1 MPTVVIVVGEV
12 IAIIEFITI
21 KFDVI
26 IDDLED
32 SICGLYL
39 NYPLFHLLFL
49 RIMVE
54 GFFNRSDSF
63 VVTRIRIDKIF
74 ALASILCVEGAK
86 ANEIMCSLNV
96 VFEAQFPI
104 SHN

>member
-1 MPTVVIVVGEV
+1 MPTVVIIVGAV
-12 IAIIEFITI
+12 IAIIELITI
-21 KFDVI
+21 KFDAI
-26 IDDLED
+26 IDDVED
-32 SICGLYL
+32 SICGQYL
-39 NYPLFHLLFL
+39 NYLLFHLLFL

-63 VVTRIRIDKIF
+63 MVSHIRIDKAF
-74 ALASILCVEGAK
+74 VLASILCVEGANV
-86 ANEIMCSLNV
+86 NEIMCSLNL